1 MNDHGIARRTA
12 LAATL
17 ALVAAAA
24 TAQESFPNKPIE
36 LIVPY
41 ALGGGVGAM
50 ARAFAMEAS
59 AQTGQPWVVTPRE
72 GGGGIV
78 GFSALARARA
88 DGYTVVF
95 SPASPLTNSP
105 FVIAKMPFQAEQIE
119 PVCQVF
125 ENVFAIVVPEASPM
139 RTLPDL
145 VARAKAQPGA
155 VSYGHAGQG
164 SIPHLSV
171 AAIERH
177 AQVKFNPIAYR
188 GDAPALTDL
197 MGGTIDFGALGLST
211 IGGKNLRVLAVFADH
226 KHPAQPDAPTITSFG
241 FPSVSPGLNGLYV
254 PAGTPRPVVERIEAI
269 CRAVAGSAGFRD
281 SATKLGQLPQHL
293 DAAPFKARIAAT
305 YKAHESLV
313 PDLKLEKQ

>member
-1 MNDHGIARRTA
+1 MNPSSPWRRRA
-12 LAATL
+12 LLASMVLAAG
-17 ALVAAAA
+17 AA
-24 TAQESFPNKPIE
+24 TAQDAFPSRPIE

-59 AQTGQPWVVTPRE
+59 AQTGQTWVVTPRE

-78 GFSALARARA
+78 GFSALARAKA

-105 FVIAKMPFQAEQIE
+105 FVVSKMPFQAEQIE

-125 ENVFAIVVPEASPM
+125 ENVFAIVVPEASPV
-139 RTLPDL
+139 RSLADL
-145 VARAKAQPGA
+145 VARARARPGA
-155 VSYGHAGQG
+155 VPYGHAGQA

-171 AAIERH
+171 AAVERH
-177 AQVKFNPIAYR
+177 AQVRFNPIAYR

-197 MGGTIDFGALGLST
+197 LGGSIDFAALGLST
-211 IGGKNLRVLAVFADH
+211 IGGKNLRVLAVFADRP
-226 KHPAQPDAPTITSFG
+226 HPAQPDAPTITSLG
-241 FPSVSPGLNGLYV
+241 YPSVSPGLNGLYV
-254 PAGTPRPVVERIEAI
+254 PAGTPRAVVDRIEGI
-269 CRAVAGSAGFRD
+269 CKAVVASAGFRD
-281 SATKLGQLPQHL
+281 SAGKLGQLPQYL
-293 DAAPFKARIAAT
+293 DATPFKARIAAT

-313 PDLKLEKQ
+313 PDLKIEKQ